1 MAEST
6 SNIESEFWIV
16 LLFFIISSVLLC
28 GTLLQI
34 FLLLPLGDKF
44 YNVVVKKIKW
54 LYILLTFIKN
64 LSIIYFPIVSF
75 YIFIRLYLNKAI
87 TLF

>member
-1 MAEST
+1 MGTT
-6 SNIESEFWIV
+6 SNIDSETWIII
-16 LLFFIISSVLLC
+16 LFFIISSILLC

-54 LYILLTFIKN
+54 LYILVTIIKN
-64 LSIIYFPIVSF
+64 LSIVYFPVVAF
-75 YIFIRLYLNKAI
+75 YIFIRLYLNKAT

>member
-1 MAEST
+1 MNEST
-6 SNIESEFWIV
+6 SNVDSEIWIV
-16 LLFFIISSVLLC
+16 ILFFIISSILLC

-44 YNVVVKKIKW
+44 YNIVVKKIKW
-54 LYILLTFIKN
+54 LYILITFIKN
-64 LSIIYFPIVSF
+64 LSIIYFPVATF